1 MYKVVRFFFYN
12 PQNYMSINV
21 QCLLVTYF
29 FHGVY
34 EKDNISEASIL
45 DPIGCQHFT
54 LKYLQRGFEKER
66 GSFIINKK
74 KIKPTKNN
82 PKNPHKTK
90 KQRNKQNPKW
100 MMKSKYYLK
109 FTCVLY

>member
-1 MYKVVRFFFYN
+1 
-12 PQNYMSINV
+12 MSINV